1 MKKAILLSVLMV
13 LMVVPQVV
21 LGDTVVVNR
30 IAGYTSGGGGEFT
43 LTPDVWQGLLSPL
56 YVQGVT
62 KNVNVKSPPP
72 LPNFQSFCMETTEFV
87 SLGSTYNVVFNDRA
101 IMGQNPPNGDPIS
114 IGTAYLYSQFV
125 KGTLRGYNYTAGA
138 GRDTSAEA
146 LQKTIWWLEGEGL
159 DPGAGNIFRQA
170 VITKYGS
177 AANAMADNNWAYGV
191 EVLNLYN
198 KDGSLAQDM
207 LVAVPEPA
215 TMLFLGGGLL
225 GMAGFLR
232 KKFKK

>member
-13 LMVVPQVV
+13 LMVAPQVV

-43 LTPDVWQGLLSPL
+43 LTPDVWQGLLSPF

-62 KNVNVKSPPP
+62 KNVNVSPPP
-72 LPNFQSFCMETTEFV
+72 PKPNFQSFCMETTEFV
-87 SLGSTYNVVFNDRA
+87 SLGGTYNVVFNDRA

-125 KGTLRGYNYTAGA
+125 KGTLSGYNYTAGA
-138 GRDTSAEA
+138 GRDTSASL
-146 LQKTIWWLEGEGL
+146 LQNAIWYLEGEG
-159 DPGAGNIFRQA
+159 
-170 VITKYGS
+170 GS
-177 AANAMADNNWAYGV
+177 YNTYVNLVVGKFGSLVNAEADNNWAYGV